1 MNKAKYCRPCESE
14 SVHEKKKKVEWRR
27 GRRARKNVLFE
38 RENDDK
44 LVFGIL

>member
-1 MNKAKYCRPCESE
+1 MNKAKYSRPCESK
-14 SVHEKKKKVEWRR
+14 SVHEKMKKLEWRR

-38 RENDDK
+38 RENDYK